1 MSWTPHLRSRPR
13 RVGLLAMTSAEA
25 AISANTTSSTNP
37 LRRELVIG
45 SGLRGEDEQQAAVLV
60 VGREY
65 VRLRRLGAVALGVHS
80 HGHLEH
86 PHAPFERRADV
97 VVAVLEGEAE
107 HVAHLLGASVRLPEA
122 GALAHT
128 PAADAHA
135 RVP

>member
-1 MSWTPHLRSRPR
+1 MSWTPPLRSRPR

-65 VRLRRLGAVALGVHS
+65 VRLRRLGAVALR
-80 HGHLEH
+80 GHRPRLVEH
-86 PHAPFERRADV
+86 PEPPLAPRADV
-97 VVAVLEGEAE
+97 G
-107 HVAHLLGASVRLPEA
+107 
-122 GALAHT
+122 
-128 PAADAHA
+128 
-135 RVP
+135 VP